1 MDIRPEEARQKGPA
15 LATNEGLCFSPG
27 AICVGRGKPVSE
39 RRVGLWA
46 DLRPLIMAA
55 VVVVDEP
62 LVTRMVNY
70 GVVQRRIPSFRPRRA
85 APSRL
90 AEPHQARKQR
100 SDPQGPNT
108 RSRQK
113 SGASVSQFRRH
124 VLIKLLPG
132 LGNSIDPEC
141 ERTRFKRLGNR

>member
-1 MDIRPEEARQKGPA
+1 
-15 LATNEGLCFSPG
+15 
-27 AICVGRGKPVSE
+27 
-39 RRVGLWA
+39 
-46 DLRPLIMAA
+46 MAA
-55 VVVVDEP
+55 LVVVNEP

-90 AEPHQARKQR
+90 AEAHQARKQR
-100 SDPQGPNT
+100 SDPLGPNT

-124 VLIKLLPG
+124 VLIELLPR

-141 ERTRFKRLGNR
+141 ERSRFKRLGNRFIEAWRFYCSKSLNGASLYGSGKGQAARSKKIPAACRRELRLRNRP